1 MVVLKR
7 VRNSVDKAVGKRG
20 KKMTDNEI
28 IEALKCCANLCKD
41 GCNGCYLVPSESKDA
56 YCMDKLT
63 KDAID
68 LINRQKE
75 EISKKDIEIDI
86 LIRKKEDL
94 SDEVSDLRAEV
105 ERLKDVCSSCCVLK
119 AKSETISDLNEQIE
133 YWQRGYNDLRQ
144 EIKKAKSEAYKE
156 FAERLKEKSFTPL
169 GTWFTEK
176 VVTDIAISN
185 ILKELTEVS
194 NGE

>member
-1 MVVLKR
+1 

-28 IEALKCCANLCKD
+28 IKALKCCANLCKD

-63 KDAID
+63 EDTLE
-68 LINRQKE
+68 LINRKNE

-86 LIRKKEDL
+86 LIQKKEDL

-105 ERLKDVCSSCCVLK
+105 ERLQKTSTHIHVDKTAFEECLYNIET
-119 AKSETISDLNEQIE
+119 AKVD
-133 YWQRGYNDLRQ
+133 
-144 EIKKAKSEAYKE
+144 AYKE
-156 FAERLKEKSFTPL
+156 FAERLKDDCYIPYTSWTNER
-169 GTWFTEK
+169 
-176 VVTDIAISN
+176 VVDESDIDN
-185 ILKELTEVS
+185 TLKELTEKGGGS
-194 NGE
+194 DA